1 MGWAIPGLIAAALL
15 GSMTTVNRTK
25 WMSSYLSRLKP
36 SKHAKV
42 VAVLNSL
49 SVVASL
55 IPFAIISIGK
65 IMGFAPIQTILAIA
79 IGAAV
84 SLAGGWLIT
93 REPKK
98 DETPKP

>member
-1 MGWAIPGLIAAALL
+1 MIQHLSAGLIAAMLL

-49 SVVASL
+49 SVAASL
-55 IPFAIISIGK
+55 IPFALISVAK
-65 IMGFAPIQTILAIA
+65 IMGFAPIQAILAIA
-79 IGAAV
+79 IGAAAA
-84 SLAGGWLIT
+84 LGIGWVAT
-93 REPKK
+93 RSPKA
-98 DETPKP
+98 DPK